1 MPQLQAGVKVAEK
14 VVPEDAELSFR
25 PVATYGKGS
34 RKHIRDSLNKKW
46 KRREIKFGFEECVSR
61 FAGFDV
67 ERVLLN

>member
-14 VVPEDAELSFR
+14 VVPDDAKVRFL
-25 PVATYGKGS
+25 PVAAYGKGS
-34 RKHIRDSLNKKW
+34 RKHIRDSLNKKR
-46 KRREIKFGFEECVSR
+46 KRRKIKFGFEECVSQ